1 MIFSLYYHIIK
12 KTSPTSE
19 EKRSTLRKNKSNEST
34 SKEKQTILNRISN
47 IHENNRESIHEIP
60 VDYVRIKS
68 MSKPKTYIGSGIIS
82 DDTLDISSNTATGKV
97 ISIMYLI
104 LIYIVRNY
112 TVRCMCYFLE
122 WFNYDKQAQ
131 A

>member
-19 EKRSTLRKNKSNEST
+19 EKKSTSRENQST
-34 SKEKQTILNRISN
+34 SKEKQSTLNGISN
-47 IHENNRESIHEIP
+47 IHESDKGSIHEIL
-60 VDYVRIKS
+60 VDYVLIES
-68 MSKPKTYIGSGIIS
+68 ISKPRTYTGSGIIS

-122 WFNYDKQAQ
+122 
-131 A
+131 